1 MCVLVGLSV
10 GLVCVHARP
19 LLVSPVHAAKLF
31 SGYARML
38 DCQLPQVIQWHENP
52 TVRLPGF
59 KDDQY
64 QNFVRYAKNFMVDKG
79 KLYRCDIKS
88 EYKLVIYPEKRMY
101 IMKAVH
107 DQLGHRGIYAMK
119 TLIKERFWWPEMER
133 DISWFV
139 STCEICQQR
148 QKTVIKAPPTVDE
161 PPGSVCS

>member
-1 MCVLVGLSV
+1 MQEAVERGETYSV
-10 GLVCVHARP
+10 CYNTGP
-19 LLVSPVHAAKLF
+19 LLPDAAEYSDVANYDEERR

-38 DCQLPQVIQWHENP
+38 DRQLLQVIQWHENP
-52 TVRLPGF
+52 TAWLPGF

-64 QNFVRYAKNFMVDKG
+64 QNFIRYAKNFMVDKG
-79 KLYRCDIKS
+79 KLYHRDIES

-101 IMKAVH
+101 IMKAAH

-119 TLIKERFWWPEMER
+119 MLIKERFWWPEMER

-148 QKTVIKAPPTVDE
+148 QKN
-161 PPGSVCS
+161 SY